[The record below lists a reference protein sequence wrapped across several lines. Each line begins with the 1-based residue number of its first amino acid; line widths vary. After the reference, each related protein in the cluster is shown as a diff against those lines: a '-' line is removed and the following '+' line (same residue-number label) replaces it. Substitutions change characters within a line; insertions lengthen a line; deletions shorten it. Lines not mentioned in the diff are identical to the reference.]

1 LTFALIGIANFKVV
15 IETYRYPI
23 GDQVLETMS
32 NFLRPSLQ
40 MSDFNGQYEGEEF
53 IVGLPNVSPL
63 NTILELHKARNI
75 FY

>member
-1 LTFALIGIANFKVV
+1 
-15 IETYRYPI
+15 
-23 GDQVLETMS
+23 VLETMS

-40 MSDFNGQYEGEEF
+40 MSDFNGQYEGAEF

-63 NTILELHKARNI
+63 NTILDLHKARNI